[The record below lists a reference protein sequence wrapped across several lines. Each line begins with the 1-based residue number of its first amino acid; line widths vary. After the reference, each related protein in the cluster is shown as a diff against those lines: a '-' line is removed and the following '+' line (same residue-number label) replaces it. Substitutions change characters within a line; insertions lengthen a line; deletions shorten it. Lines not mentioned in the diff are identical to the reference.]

1 MTSNFL
7 LQQTEK
13 AVEKIAVSKLLSLNA
28 VTENFGLLLTES
40 DAIEIIQTQKNSLK
54 KNYRF
59 EFGTD
64 TVSKLIFTFSDSPY
78 LTQSHYAE
86 TLHDLIELF
95 YYFKSE
101 TSEALDD
108 DTLIALMKDYY
119 DHVCEGSMELLEMKD
134 LETMARNLREGK
146 SDFKTVR
153 EAHHWYEWEEWNE

>member
-1 MTSNFL
+1 MPFPSFSPSMRSPKISACFL
-7 LQQTEK
+7 PNPTRLK
-13 AVEKIAVSKLLSLNA
+13 SFKHRRIPS
-28 VTENFGLLLTES
+28 
-40 DAIEIIQTQKNSLK
+40 K

-64 TVSKLIFTFSDSPY
+64 TVSKLIFAFSDSPY